1 MARDAGDRER
11 NRWREREGEEKG
23 GRGGRRKRMVFP
35 GQSHS
40 W

>member
-1 MARDAGDRER
+1 MTRDAGDRENQGKER
-11 NRWREREGEEKG
+11 QSEREKG
-23 GRGGRRKRMVFP
+23 KRMVFP